1 MRALRL
7 LGTLALAV
15 GVPTVSTP
23 QEEPSQTRYD
33 YMYGTPVEVT
43 VDDLLQSGA
52 TAYANRAVR
61 TKGTLEMSNRL
72 QGRTFSFGLRGTF
85 GGQVEILPVG
95 EVSFEFETEAKRW
108 FGKEV
113 QITGVVGQSSDPQG
127 QLIIVQFWKYLG

>member
-7 LGTLALAV
+7 LGTLALAL

-61 TKGTLEMSNRL
+61 TKGTLEMSTRL
-72 QGRTFSFGLRGTF
+72 QGRTFGFALRGTF
-85 GGQVEILPVG
+85 GGQVEIIPAA
-95 EVSFEFETEAKRW
+95 EVAYEFETEAKRW
-108 FGKEV
+108 FGQEV
-113 QITGVVGQSSDPQG
+113 QITGAVREPTDAPGHPV
-127 QLIIVQFWKYLG
+127 IIPLWKD